1 MTLALITITSYSFT
15 LHQVSPQKPAVQQQ
29 CDPNI
34 IVRRDRALAPFAD
47 NVDPFD
53 ENFDDVFAEGTTTEE
68 EDLLVSFYHYYYY
81 HYIYYLLT
89 HTNRAVLTL
98 IACVLS

>member
-15 LHQVSPQKPAVQQQ
+15 LHQVSPQNPAVQQQ

-68 EDLLVSFYHYYYY
+68 EDLLVSF
-81 HYIYYLLT
+81 
-89 HTNRAVLTL
+89 
-98 IACVLS
+98 